1 MQSFSSQVG
10 SGSRSDCLAGAL
22 CTSLTSSS
30 EDSTSNC
37 RNGDLTRASTN
48 DGAGEPPVAAC
59 IVFTFDSKKSAKAD
73 AKSIKWFC
81 RHVHSDLL

>member
-22 CTSLTSSS
+22 CTSLTTSS

-48 DGAGEPPVAAC
+48 DGAGDPPVAAC
-59 IVFTFDSKKSAKAD
+59 IVFTFDSRKVCKSRCKVD
-73 AKSIKWFC
+73 KM
-81 RHVHSDLL
+81 VL